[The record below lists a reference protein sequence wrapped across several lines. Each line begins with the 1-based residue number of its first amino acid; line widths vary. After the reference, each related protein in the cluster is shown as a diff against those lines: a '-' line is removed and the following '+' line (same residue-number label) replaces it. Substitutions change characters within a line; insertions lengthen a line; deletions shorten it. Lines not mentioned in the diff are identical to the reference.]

1 MNAPVQKYQFADIAS
16 WQHAIADQFVPL
28 EMLAPGGRAGFFA
41 KGGIARFHQ
50 CVVAQM
56 TVTPHSLRRVKSSIR
71 QATTSHLKVL
81 WPLQGGCR
89 LRYDGREHMVSPQ
102 QWIIYETGSE
112 YEIEVGETGS
122 FLALMLHNT
131 QCGGLMPALQRLR
144 GRPLAVAGPASVAL
158 ATLGSLL
165 KEEVSLDRRSEE
177 FLQDTIIAL
186 LDCGLRQG
194 SAAPA
199 LPPAKPDRLRA
210 IQQFIRDNLADPDL
224 SPDKIAN
231 IFGISRRSLYTMF
244 LDAGNTPAA
253 FMLST
258 RLVAAVAMFENHS
271 CRNRSVTEVALECGF
286 ADMSHFS
293 RVFRQRFGV
302 SPSAWRHRQQPALAM

>member
-1 MNAPVQKYQFADIAS
+1 MNAPAQKYQFADIAS

-28 EMLAPGGRAGFFA
+28 EMQAPGGRAGFYA
-41 KGGIARFHQ
+41 KGGIAHFHQ

-56 TVTPHSLRRVKSSIR
+56 TVTPHRLRRLKSAVR
-71 QATTSHLKVL
+71 QASASHLKVL
-81 WPLQGGCR
+81 WPIQGCCR

-102 QWIIYETGSE
+102 QWTIYETGAE
-112 YEIEVGETGS
+112 YEIDVGETGT
-122 FLALMLHNT
+122 FLALMLHNS

-144 GRPLAVAGPASVAL
+144 GQPLAVAGPASVAL

-165 KEEVSLDRRSEE
+165 KEGVSLDRRSEE
-177 FLQDTIIAL
+177 FLQDTVIAL

-199 LPPAKPDRLRA
+199 PPPARPDRLRA

-224 SPDKIAN
+224 SPDKIAS
-231 IFGISRRSLYTMF
+231 IYGMSRRSLYTMF

-258 RLVAAVAMFENHS
+258 RLVAAVAMFENQAW
-271 CRNRSVTEVALECGF
+271 RNRSVTEVALECGF

-293 RVFRQRFGV
+293 RVFRQRFGM
-302 SPSAWRHRQQPALAM
+302 SPSEWRHRQQPALVM